1 MPLEYQA
8 VRNGWQRIAP
18 LAAEAKREDM
28 LLEQAGRTLLTKI
41 WDQHIIAALSAS
53 DKVAAGQRVFA

>member
-8 VRNGWQRIAP
+8 VRNSWQRITP

-28 LLEQAGRTLLTKI
+28 LLEHAGRTSPTKI
-41 WDQHIIAALSAS
+41 RGRHIIAALSAS
-53 DKVAAGQRVFA
+53 DKVAARQRVFA